1 MKRILASL
9 LCLGL
14 LAVAVP
20 AKQASAEGVYVAPK
34 IIWGVTQLQG
44 IEDSAFS
51 RKNKIDNVFGG
62 ALAVGVK
69 ANPARVEL
77 EYGVFSEA
85 SGKNKDDDGD
95 YVKLKT
101 QAQTLFV
108 NAYFDIDTA
117 TPFTPYVGA
126 GLGLAFLRSKGN
138 WNILD
143 VSESYGSKT
152 KTNFAWNLGAGVAYD
167 FTQNVALDL
176 GYRFAGLGKA
186 RTGTDIADDRARA
199 KNVYMHQFMLGLRF
213 SF

>member
-85 SGKNKDDDGD
+85 SGKNNADDFD
-95 YVKLKT
+95 VKLKT

>member
-20 AKQASAEGVYVAPK
+20 AKQASAECVYVAPK

-44 IEDSAFS
+44 IEDSFVGS
-51 RKNKIDNVFGG
+51 PKNRVDNVFGG

-85 SGKNKDDDGD
+85 SGKNNADDFD
-95 YVKLKT
+95 VKLKT

-138 WNILD
+138 WSD
-143 VSESYGSKT
+143 DSYGSKT